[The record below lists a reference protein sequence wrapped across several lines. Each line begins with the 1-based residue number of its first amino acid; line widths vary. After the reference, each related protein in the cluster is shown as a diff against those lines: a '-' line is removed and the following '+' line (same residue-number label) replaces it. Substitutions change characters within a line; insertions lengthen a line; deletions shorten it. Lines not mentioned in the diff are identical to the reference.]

1 MAWVELE
8 PESKARTDVVEP
20 LKTTTYP
27 SPAAQEVTGVV
38 TCQIMVPSTG
48 SRARSESGWAMT
60 MAPLLVCQRGGVSLP
75 RPLRAPTP
83 SGSLLDH
90 STVAPSRAATVAPSL
105 ATQTSRLAGR
115 LTPTILRGASTR
127 VAHTGLEASRD
138 SPETLV
144 LATLT
149 VPSELTD
156 RGVPPVG
163 ASPSRTEV
171 VDDADV
177 GASDAEGAAEP
188 AEEGVAEASEDGA
201 ADAVEK
207 VSEEASGAAEDGA
220 VDEAGSSA
228 DVLDSAGSCE
238 GEVVGSAA
246 EIVDGLAG
254 LLIPEA
260 RSMLIRS
267 PQSRVFALIL
277 QLRLCPAS
285 SSGKGDLPDGVG
297 GRGAQP
303 QSHQNLTTIRDHPQD
318 HQLLVDQGRCAA
330 GVERTRR
337 GLLAEVGQ
345 VLLRLEDRGLDQ

>member
-1 MAWVELE
+1 
-8 PESKARTDVVEP
+8 
-20 LKTTTYP
+20 
-27 SPAAQEVTGVV
+27 
-38 TCQIMVPSTG
+38 
-48 SRARSESGWAMT
+48 MT

-90 STVAPSRAATVAPSL
+90 STVVPSRAATVAPSL
-105 ATQTSRLAGR
+105 TTQTSRLAGR

-127 VAHTGLEASRD
+127 VAHIGLEPSRD
-138 SPETLV
+138 SPETL
-144 LATLT
+144 LLSTLT
-149 VPSELTD
+149 VLSELTD

-171 VDDADV
+171 VDGADV

-188 AEEGVAEASEDGA
+188 AEEGIAEASEDGE
-201 ADAVEK
+201 ADAVEE
-207 VSEEASGAAEDGA
+207 VSEEASGATEDGA

-238 GEVVGSAA
+238 GEAVGSAA

-277 QLRLCPAS
+277 QLRLCLAS
-285 SSGKGDLPDGVG
+285 SSGRGDLPDGVG

-318 HQLLVDQGRCAA
+318 HQLVVDQGRGAA
-330 GVERTRR
+330 RVEGRRR

-345 VLLRLEDRGLDQ
+345 VLLDLEDRRLDQ